1 MAAAG
6 VNTLRVYTL
15 KHSHRHTHFFDL
27 CHRYGIAVVV
37 GYGFDDG
44 TKSMLDTPRSIE
56 ESKGKIKSLIRA
68 ARHPAVVAWI
78 VGNELNG
85 PWNLFA
91 CDKDLAENFGIGKCQ
106 FGNSVEKLMRAIDDL
121 CEAVKLS
128 LIHI

>member
-1 MAAAG
+1 
-6 VNTLRVYTL
+6 
-15 KHSHRHTHFFDL
+15 
-27 CHRYGIAVVV
+27 VV

-44 TKSMLDTPRSIE
+44 TKSLVGYASSIE

-91 CDKDLAENFGIGKCQ
+91 CDKDLAENFGI
-106 FGNSVEKLMRAIDDL
+106 SAS
-121 CEAVKLS
+121 AS
-128 LIHI
+128 LVTPWRSS